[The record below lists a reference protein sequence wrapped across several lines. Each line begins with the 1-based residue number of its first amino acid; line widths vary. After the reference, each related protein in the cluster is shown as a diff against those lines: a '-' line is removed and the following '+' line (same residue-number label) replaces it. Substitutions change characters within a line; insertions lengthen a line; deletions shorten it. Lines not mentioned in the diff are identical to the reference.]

1 MGLSD
6 IIKMTSVKMNASMH
20 SRTKFLNTTMYR
32 SLYDDDDMV
41 LIVFSKDNIFLDHM
55 RVDEDETMA
64 LAKYAMLGST
74 SWQNVINKLSSI
86 GKVFVQ
92 KRTRM

>member
-1 MGLSD
+1 
-6 IIKMTSVKMNASMH
+6 
-20 SRTKFLNTTMYR
+20 
-32 SLYDDDDMV
+32 
-41 LIVFSKDNIFLDHM
+41 M